1 MWVSPMKN
9 LPKLLNAKQFILMLV
24 FTIVLS
30 CLVDWM
36 IELSISNREQ
46 TRNIGNFTLY
56 SFNTLSG
63 REWNGLP
70 CEHLW
75 DQLGRAVRGRVSSD
89 SSTATCDQVGD
100 QHEEEVPGCCGCV
113 WIFHPLLRLLT
124 VY

>member
-1 MWVSPMKN
+1 MWVAPKSN
-9 LPKLLNAKQFILMLV
+9 LLKFSVLMLV
-24 FTIVLS
+24 FTLVLS

-36 IELSISNREQ
+36 IELSISNKEQ
-46 TRNIGNFTLY
+46 TRHIGNFTLY

-75 DQLGRAVRGRVSSD
+75 DQLGRAVRVRVSSD

-100 QHEEEVPGCCGCV
+100 QQEVEVPACCGCV